1 MEPANLPQNIIQRAL
16 ESFCQLLRI
25 LVGLLIAA
33 LIIPV
38 FMQVLARY
46 TGVIP
51 TYLWTEELA
60 KFIFIWIVMI
70 GSMIAVWE
78 GTHFDVRIIKD
89 ARSRTG
95 KLIQDGFVLLMVL
108 VFALLFARFG
118 IDYAKFGSI
127 QTSVMMQVNM
137 LWVYITVPL
146 AGFVW
151 AVFAAFRLWQ
161 TVTTYRSTTGS

>member
-1 MEPANLPQNIIQRAL
+1 MIERVL
-16 ESFCQLLRI
+16 EGFCQLLRI

-33 LIIPV
+33 LIVPV
-38 FMQVLARY
+38 FMQVIARY
-46 TGVIP
+46 TGIIP

-60 KFIFIWIVMI
+60 KFIFIWIVML

-78 GTHFDVRIIKD
+78 GTHFDVHVMPD
-89 ARSRTG
+89 ARSPLG
-95 KLIQDGFVLLMVL
+95 KLLQQGFVLIMVG

-127 QTSVMMQVNM
+127 QSSVMMQINL
-137 LWVYITVPL
+137 LWIYITVPL

-151 AVFAAFRLWQ
+151 TIFVVFLLWKLIQ
-161 TVTTYRSTTGS
+161 SYRAGNLVNS